1 MRFLAKIAKY
11 ATGGRRYLWGLVL
24 IVLSTVILSACYK
37 APKFANTPSISFNK
51 IIFKKGSTDF
61 ETDSLIL
68 TVNFQ
73 DGDGDLGLR
82 SQGLDTGAP
91 YHDLTMFFDGDI
103 NLVTLAHRN
112 LPDYDTL
119 PPYEFPYYCIN
130 YTVIENDTIY
140 VQPNKFHFNIY
151 VKYFVRKNG
160 IYTEFDWLT
169 AFDPVCGQS
178 FNGRFPLLNNPN
190 RSRPLEGKLSYKMKS
205 AGFELLF
212 RQDTLR
218 LDLYI
223 IDRALNISNTIST
236 PEFVLKNITVGG

>member
-1 MRFLAKIAKY
+1 M
-11 ATGGRRYLWGLVL
+11 TGGKRYLWGLVL
-24 IVLSTVILSACYK
+24 IVLSAVVLSACFK
-37 APKFANTPSISFNK
+37 APEFANIPSISFNK
-51 IIFKKGSTDF
+51 IIFKKGNSDF
-61 ETDSLIL
+61 DPDSLIL

-82 SQGLDTGAP
+82 SKGVDTGPP
-91 YHDLTMFFDGDI
+91 YHDLWFFTKSDGS
-103 NLVTLAHRN
+103 LVTLADRS
-112 LPDYDTL
+112 LPGFDTLL

-130 YTVIENDTIY
+130 YDIVDSDTMY
-140 VQPNKFHFNIY
+140 VEPNEFHFNIY
-151 VKYFVRKNG
+151 VRYFVRKNG

-178 FNGRFPLLNNPN
+178 FNGRFPLLNSDPN
-190 RSRPLEGKLSYKMKS
+190 KARPLEGKLSYKMKS

-218 LDLYI
+218 LDIYI

-236 PEFVLKNITVGG
+236 PEFVLKDITVGG